1 MASKKTTTKKDPEK
15 LVDAPPY
22 GDRNPDPL
30 TDSPGSHPI
39 ETGVGAV
46 IGGVASGAAVGAVG
60 GPIGAVVGGIIGGVV
75 GGGLAGK
82 GIGEL
87 IDPTTEDNW
96 IREYMDED
104 DTHATGPTD
113 KTVVASGDAC
123 QTDAKPAKSRS
134 KKATP
139 PQPVAEQHA
148 YRAPY
153 YYGLDAGKRH
163 VGRSFAEIEP
173 DLERDWHKH
182 RGESGLEWQD
192 ARPAAEKAFGKS
204 VELHAERL
212 TVGKDKKKVG
222 EVDVHTEV
230 HTEHE
235 TITVP
240 VEREEVVIERR
251 HINGGKDAGDFKIGK
266 YATEE
271 IRIPVSREEVHVEK
285 ETVVTD
291 EVKVGKRKVVDT
303 KKVEADVKHEEIRV
317 ETEGETCIKDK
328 KKR

>member
-1 MASKKTTTKKDPEK
+1 MAAKKVTKKNPEK
-15 LVDAPPY
+15 TVDAPPY
-22 GDRNPDPL
+22 GDRNADPV
-30 TDSPGSHPI
+30 TDTPGSHPI
-39 ETGVGAV
+39 ETGVGAA

-60 GPIGAVVGGIIGGVV
+60 GPIGAVVGAVVGGVI

-96 IREYMDED
+96 IREYLDED
-104 DTHATGPTD
+104 EKRTSQPTG

-123 QTDAKPAKSRS
+123 QVDAKPSKSRS
-134 KKATP
+134 KKAA
-139 PQPVAEQHA
+139 VADQDV

-153 YYGLDAGKRH
+153 HYGLDAGKRH
-163 VGRSFAEIEP
+163 TGRSFAEVES
-173 DLERDWHKH
+173 DLERDWHNH
-182 RGESGLEWQD
+182 RGDSSLEWQD
-192 ARPAAEKAFGKS
+192 ARPAAEKAFARS

-212 TVGKDKKKVG
+212 KVGKDKKKVG

-235 TITVP
+235 TVTVP

-251 HINGGKDAGDFKIGK
+251 HVDGDKNADDFKIGR

-271 IRIPVSREEVHVEK
+271 IRIPVSKEEVHVEK

-303 KKVEADVKHEEIRV
+303 KKIEADVKHEELRV
-317 ETEGETCIKDK
+317 DTEGETRVKDK